1 MNVNGVQGY
10 SQLDAYSAY
19 NKTTQ
24 NAETLENKAAE
35 YGSDAAAVYEP
46 SKEGVLAAKKYT
58 PNVDLIESMK
68 AEQEAVSKKLM
79 DYVQESLMGQG
90 NALGTADDVWKFLAK
105 GNYTVTAAA
114 KEEAQKA
121 ISDGGYFSVDKT
133 AQRIVDFAKALT
145 GGDPSQI
152 EKMKKAVEKGFKE
165 AAKVWGGDLPDI
177 SSKTHDA
184 VMQKFDEWEK
194 EGNLQPT
201 I

>member
-1 MNVNGVQGY
+1 MNVNGIQGY

-19 NKTTQ
+19 NKTSK
-24 NAETLENKAAE
+24 NAENKEATSAE

-46 SKEGVLAAKKYT
+46 SEAGVTAVKKYT
-58 PNVDLIESMK
+58 PNIDLVESMK
-68 AEQEAVSKKLM
+68 ADQEAIQKRLM

-90 NALGTADDVWKFLAK
+90 NALASTDDVWRFLAK
-105 GNYTVTAAA
+105 GNYTVSAAA

-121 ISDGGYFSVDKT
+121 ISEGGYYSVDKT
-133 AQRIVDFAKALT
+133 AERIVEFAKALT

-152 EKMKKAVEKGFKE
+152 EKMRNAVEKGFKE
-165 AAKVWGGDLPDI
+165 AAKVWGGNLPDI

-184 VMQKFDEWEK
+184 IMKRFDDWANES
-194 EGNLQPT
+194 NVQPT